1 MLVFTQTLTGMQGI
15 VRFVPIWEKYVYEF
29 FRSCIDDG
37 IMYTEARIS
46 FLQKYVVSTTCLL
59 VLIFLLSS
67 VIRTMK
73 DEHGEDTITHD
84 KWIEV
89 FDNMLHRIKEELGSE
104 GNANQFFSAKVMIST
119 VLFSIL

>member
-1 MLVFTQTLTGMQGI
+1 M
-15 VRFVPIWEKYVYEF
+15 YEF

-37 IMYTEARIS
+37 IMYTEARIN
-46 FLQKYVVSTTCLL
+46 FLQKYVVCTLSLALL

-73 DEHGEDTITHD
+73 DENGQDTITHD

-89 FDNMLHRIKEELGSE
+89 FDNMLHRIREELCSE
-104 GNANQFFSAKVMIST
+104 RKANQFFSAKVNDTNCSFFFTMTKQEPSDY
-119 VLFSIL
+119 LYNSEMGNNR